1 MKKLENC
8 IKSSR
13 HDGREAKPL
22 CMGHRICGKPVYL
35 VDTPPWN
42 DDSGF
47 VHKLLSSGY
56 TFTAGTS
63 CVFRCTYCYVESMVL
78 KQAAVIGILADAGL
92 PFDRVVI
99 RRVDAPR
106 RLAEELTRRATRDD
120 RECLVERLLSA
131 EQCEKWGLDEAQRAV
146 KYWGNPF
153 KGKVVFGSPL
163 VDIAATPELAA
174 ETVEMCEVLLR
185 LTSFD
190 LRLLSKSPYLASI
203 VAKGLAERLPV
214 ETKKRVIFGLSTG
227 TLDDHLAPAIEPV
240 PLPSERLAALHQLQ
254 DEGFRTFGMLCPI
267 LPQEDAAAFAKQ
279 AMQAIRADL
288 CEDLWGEPVNFRA
301 RRTGAES
308 KGGDDVRQRNS
319 FEATLAGLRRRDG
332 AAAERFLA
340 VAEDDAAWEQYCR
353 DLFGALHAEAPKRSD
368 GTTKLHWMQYPRNFD
383 SVRYWDLQKSKGA
396 LALGSIVSMY
406 RNRRFQEQ
414 AVGRGATDERSR
426 SGEEGYHST

>member
-1 MKKLENC
+1 MKKIKNC
-8 IKSSR
+8 IELR
-13 HDGREAKPL
+13 PHEAPEAKPL
-22 CMGHRICGKPVYL
+22 CMGHYICGKPVYL

-56 TFTAGTS
+56 TFTAGTACAYS
-63 CVFRCTYCYVESMVL
+63 CRYCYGESMVL

-92 PFDRVVI
+92 PFSRVVI

-120 RECLVERLLSA
+120 RECLVGRLLSA
-131 EQCEKWGLDEAQRAV
+131 EQRERWGLDETQRAA
-146 KYWGNPF
+146 KYWGDPF
-153 KGKVVFGSPL
+153 EGKVVFGSPL
-163 VDIAATPELAA
+163 VDITATPGLAA

-190 LRLLSKSPYLASI
+190 LRLLSKSPYLARI
-203 VAKGLAERLPV
+203 VAKGLAERLPS
-214 ETKKRVIFGLSTG
+214 ETKRRVIFGFSTG
-227 TLDDHLAPAIEPV
+227 TLDDQLAPAIEPV
-240 PLPSERLAALHQLQ
+240 PLPSQRLAALHQLQ

-279 AMQAIRADL
+279 AMQAIRADR
-288 CEDLWGEPVNFRA
+288 CEDIWAEPLNFRA
-301 RRTGAES
+301 RR
-308 KGGDDVRQRNS
+308 KGGEETGRQRNS
-319 FEATLAGLRRRDG
+319 YESTLAGLRRRDR

-353 DLFGALHAEAPKRSD
+353 DLFEALYAEAPKRAD
-368 GTTKLHWMQYPRNFD
+368 GMTKLHWMQYPRNFA
-383 SVRYWDLQKSKGA
+383 SVRYWDSQKSRGA

-406 RNRRFQEQ
+406 QRI
-414 AVGRGATDERSR
+414 AGAKNT
-426 SGEEGYHST
+426 